1 MYLEERNKQDLDI
14 IIRISD

>member
-1 MYLEERNKQDLDI
+1 LEERNKQDLDI